1 MRRTRHQLDASAQ
14 ARYQNITLVY
24 RILPMPPPNASAAF
38 LRQPQIVPLVLAL
51 AALCLGAAY
60 VVAQGS
66 GRLVALWGVG
76 AGLGFA
82 LYHAAF
88 GFTGAYRA
96 CILTGRSGAVRAQML
111 MLAVAVLL
119 FFPALAAGSLFG
131 QPVRGFVFPAG
142 WEVVIGAFLFG
153 IGMQLGGGCA
163 SGTLYT
169 TGGGDTR
176 TGVTLVCFV
185 AGMTLGAWDIERW
198 ENLPALPPVSLPE
211 TLGLW
216 PALAL
221 NLAVFA
227 AIFYVLARREHRK
240 TGTVE
245 PLFRRPG
252 ASFLS
257 GPWPLAWAALA
268 LALLNFAT
276 LAIAGRPWGITQAFA
291 TWGARVAEAAG
302 WADPV
307 FWPYWEDPT
316 RIDLLHRPLVQD
328 ATHLMNVALVL
339 GAFLAAGLA
348 GRFAPDWRIGFRP
361 LLAAILGGLMLGY
374 GARMAFGCNISAFF
388 SGVAS
393 GSLHGWFWIIAALPG
408 NVLGL
413 WLRPVFHLDNPR

>member
-1 MRRTRHQLDASAQ
+1 MQDSATASPVFHGGQRPVVLIAT
-14 ARYQNITLVY
+14 AALLAGAVY
-24 RILPMPPPNASAAF
+24 VGLNGTGR
-38 LRQPQIVPLVLAL
+38 L
-51 AALCLGAAY
+51 AALWL
-60 VVAQGS
+60 
-66 GRLVALWGVG
+66 VG

-88 GFTGAYRA
+88 GFSGAYRT
-96 CILTGRSGAVRAQML
+96 CIATGRSGAVRAQML

-119 FFPALAAGSLFG
+119 FFPALAAGTFFG

-142 WEVVIGAFLFG
+142 WEVALGAFLFG

-176 TGVTLVCFV
+176 TGITLIFFV
-185 AGMTLGAWDIERW
+185 AGMTLGAWDVERW
-198 ENLPALPPVSLPE
+198 ENLPALPAISLPQ

-221 NLAVFA
+221 NLAAFA
-227 AIFYVLARREHRK
+227 IIAWALAKREKRR
-240 TGTVE
+240 TGQVE
-245 PLFRRPG
+245 PLFRRPQ
-252 ASFLS
+252 ASFMS
-257 GPWPLAWAALA
+257 GPWALAWAALA

-276 LAIAGRPWGITQAFA
+276 LVIAGRPWGITQAFA
-291 TWGARVAEAAG
+291 TWGSRLAETAG

-328 ATHLMNVALVL
+328 ATHLMNLGLVL

-348 GRFAPDWRIGFRP
+348 GRFAPDWRIGWRP
-361 LLAAILGGLMLGY
+361 LIAAVLGGLMLGY

-393 GSLHGWFWIIAALPG
+393 GSVHGWVWIAAAIPG
-408 NVLGL
+408 NILGMS
-413 WLRPVFHLDNPR
+413 LRPLFGLQTKVAS